1 MRRLILILTMT
12 AATLAAEKLTYTY
25 DDAGRLA
32 RVESDSGKVITYT
45 YDASGNLVK
54 RTATGAPAPAPAAE
68 ANAKK
73 KKSK

>member
-1 MRRLILILTMT
+1 MKKLILILTMT

-25 DDAGRLA
+25 DEAGRLA
-32 RVESDSGKVITYT
+32 RVESDTGKVITYT

-54 RTATGAPAPAPAAE
+54 RTASGATTPAAQSKE
-68 ANAKK
+68 ETKG

>member
-1 MRRLILILTMT
+1 MMKTLILILTMT

-25 DDAGRLA
+25 DEAGRLT
-32 RVESDSGKVITYT
+32 RVESDAGRVIAYS

-54 RTATGAPAPAPAAE
+54 RTATGNPPPAA
-68 ANAKK
+68 ATASTRK

>member
-1 MRRLILILTMT
+1 MKKLILILTMA

-25 DDAGRLA
+25 DEAGRLA
-32 RVESDSGKVITYT
+32 RVESDSGRVITYT

-54 RTATGAPAPAPAAE
+54 RSVSGAPAPAAE

-73 KKSK
+73 KSK